1 MGGAPKKKSIGNQKG
16 IIISFN
22 PQNNYDL
29 FAFCFRRGALQF
41 AYLLPLRKPISYLRE
56 TLGAYLSQTTSTC
69 HVFFIL
75 PLQASP
81 LPPRA
86 YPETEPKA
94 NKSDFSI
101 NPYSKSSF
109 SVASK
114 GTPLPVPSQHNFKP
128 CAREHN
134 FSTPRGHCNAREPTP
149 SQQGSFLGCGS
160 ACACEHAG
168 ARAPARAPARV
179 HARRA
184 RARPVRARSSFWA
197 RQCQAPPKAP
207 ASNVGRGL

>member
-1 MGGAPKKKSIGNQKG
+1 M
-16 IIISFN
+16 
-22 PQNNYDL
+22 
-29 FAFCFRRGALQF
+29 QF
-41 AYLLPLRKPISYLRE
+41 AYLLPVRKPISYLRE

-86 YPETEPKA
+86 YPEIEPKA
-94 NKSDFSI
+94 NKPDFSI

-134 FSTPRGHCNAREPTP
+134 FSTPRGHCNAGEPTL
-149 SQQGSFLGCGS
+149 SQQESFLEPSRASLCTR
-160 ACACEHAG
+160 ARVRMRAG
-168 ARAPARAPARV
+168 AGAGV
-179 HARRA
+179 RA
-184 RARPVRARSSFWA
+184 RARTGAWCARAAPFGRA
-197 RQCQAPPKAP
+197 NANPPPKAP
-207 ASNVGRGL
+207 ASYVGRGL